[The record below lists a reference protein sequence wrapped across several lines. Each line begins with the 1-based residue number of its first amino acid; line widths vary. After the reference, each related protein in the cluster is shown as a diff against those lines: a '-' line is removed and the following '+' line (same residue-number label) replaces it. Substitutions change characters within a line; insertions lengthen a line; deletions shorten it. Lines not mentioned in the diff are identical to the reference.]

1 MTKWERRF
9 LLGDPSALDDLAAT
23 VQELTECVQA
33 LVTGFEPWEKAALTL
48 VQQMQESYL
57 KAEQALRDGDLLGCC
72 AHVIE
77 GITPRSNAVGLLM
90 RKVLVEEFPL
100 HEMRLFVHPPLRC

>member
-1 MTKWERRF
+1 M
-9 LLGDPSALDDLAAT
+9 
-23 VQELTECVQA
+23 
-33 LVTGFEPWEKAALTL
+33 VTGFEPWEKEALTL

-77 GITPRSNAVGLLM
+77 GITPRSNALVVLM
-90 RKVLVEEFPL
+90 RKVLTEEFP
-100 HEMRLFVHPPLRC
+100 VA